1 MTKLQ
6 FRVLYREFLFRMVDL
21 ELLSARG
28 DTNKLLGQFA
38 AFLMV
43 VSIFLAILANTAEG
57 PKEMPHSAVLI
68 RAWPV
73 EHSLIAIT
81 MLVVGLFSVLS
92 WDSTF
97 PNRRDVL
104 VLAPLPVRA
113 RTIFLAKVTASAMA
127 LSLTVAA
134 LNALPSIIFA
144 MALAPADSGG
154 WLSLILSLMPVR
166 CFAAYWITML
176 TAGLFVFCCVLGVQ
190 GLASQ
195 LLSRRHF
202 LRLSAFLQMGAFCLF
217 LSITFL
223 EPSLSTPQ
231 LLAAPEN
238 QTSLAWLPSY
248 WFLGF
253 FQFLNGS
260 MHPALVPLAN
270 RALVGLPLAVIA
282 AGAALLLSYLR
293 TLRKI
298 VEEPDI
304 SPGSRSGSWLPPFG
318 TPLKTAVVQFSIRTL
333 LRSRQHRI
341 ILAFYW
347 GLGTTLVVLL
357 SRAPSGRHQSDIIPM
372 LFASIM
378 LMLVAVTGA
387 RVVFSLPLE
396 LRANWIFR
404 MAPLRSGELLLAATR
419 RSLWVLSV
427 APVLSASAVTFLYL
441 WNWAPAVRHLLVLL
455 LFGIILA
462 EVCLLGFRKIPFTC
476 SYLPGKSYAHM
487 VLLASI
493 LPPVLLISGARY
505 EWNFLQHPAR
515 YAMLFT
521 TLCVIALCAHRYAA
535 VLARRPESSLQ
546 FEDEPAPALQGLGLY
561 RDGVL

>member
-6 FRVLYREFLFRMVDL
+6 FRILYREFLFRMIDL
-21 ELLSARG
+21 ELLSARA

-38 AFLMV
+38 AFLIV
-43 VSIFLAILANTAEG
+43 VSIGLALLANSAEG
-57 PKEMPHSAVLI
+57 AKEMPHAAVLI
-68 RAWPV
+68 KAWPV
-73 EHSLIAIT
+73 EHSLIAVT
-81 MLVVGLFSVLS
+81 MLVVGMFSVLS

-104 VLAPLPVRA
+104 VLAPLPVRP
-113 RTIFLAKVTASAMA
+113 RTIFLAKVAASAAA

-134 LNALPSIIFA
+134 LNALPSIIFC
-144 MALAPADSGG
+144 MALAPPDSGG
-154 WLSLILSLMPVR
+154 WLSLILSLVPVR

-176 TAGLFVFCCVLGVQ
+176 AAGAFVFCCVLGVQ
-190 GLASQ
+190 GLAAQ

-223 EPSLSTPQ
+223 EPSLSTPP
-231 LLAAPEN
+231 LLTAPEN
-238 QTSLAWLPSY
+238 QASLAWLPSY

-253 FQFLNGS
+253 FQLLNGS
-260 MHPALVPLAN
+260 MHPALAPLAN
-270 RALVGLPLAVIA
+270 RGLAGLPLAGIA
-282 AGAALLLSYLR
+282 AGVAFLLSYLR

-304 SPGSRSGSWLPPFG
+304 SPGSRNGSWLPPFG
-318 TPLKTAVVQFSIRTL
+318 SPLKTAVVQFSIRPL

-347 GLGTTLVVLL
+347 GLGTTLVVLISQDRFARQRL
-357 SRAPSGRHQSDIIPM
+357 NVPM

-404 MAPLRSGELLLAATR
+404 MMPLRSGEPLLAGTR
-419 RSLWVLSV
+419 RSLFMLAV
-427 APVLSASAVTFLYL
+427 APVLTASALTFLFL
-441 WNWAPAVRHLLVLL
+441 WNWLPAVGHLLVLL

-487 VLLASI
+487 VILAS
-493 LPPVLLISGARY
+493 LVPPMLLSSGAEY

-515 YAMLFT
+515 YV
-521 TLCVIALCAHRYAA
+521 TLLAALCLIAFCAHRYAA
-535 VLARRPESSLQ
+535 VLARRPESLLQ
-546 FEDEPAPALQGLGLY
+546 FEEEPAPVVQGLGLH
-561 RDGVL
+561 RDGIL